1 MAELEIKLDLP
12 EALAREAE
20 ASGLLT
26 PESIEL
32 LLRAE
37 IDRRRIN
44 RVFDAADRLAAL
56 DMPRLSQSEVEA
68 EIRAVREE
76 RHKSDAGGG

>member
-12 EALAREAE
+12 EGLAREAE

-26 PESIEL
+26 PESIES

-44 RVFDAADRLAAL
+44 KFFEAADRLAAL
-56 DMPRLSQSEVEA
+56 DTPRLSQSEVEA

>member
-26 PESIEL
+26 PESIES